1 MGYGLA
7 GCPGVGDGEGRRW
20 PGVQQVLK
28 VTVLLQWNDM
38 FFGEVGYRDTHS
50 LENLQVGAPN
60 RTTCD
65 SPQ

>member
-28 VTVLLQWNDM
+28 VTVLLQWDDM
-38 FFGEVGYRDTHS
+38 FFGEVGYRDTLPGEPAGGCS
-50 LENLQVGAPN
+50 QPN
-60 RTTCD
+60 HL
-65 SPQ
+65 